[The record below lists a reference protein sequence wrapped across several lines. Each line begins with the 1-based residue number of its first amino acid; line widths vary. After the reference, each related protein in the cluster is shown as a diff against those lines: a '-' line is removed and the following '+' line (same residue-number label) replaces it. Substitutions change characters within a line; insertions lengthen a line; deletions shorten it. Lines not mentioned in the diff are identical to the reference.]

1 MRKILEDL
9 IFEGEIKETYKIYGK
24 TWVLKAL
31 NADEQLAATSSTKS
45 YDNVA
50 RIPAIK
56 IAVVSRALKSVNDIE
71 LSDLTE
77 KIEFLGKLPPQVVD
91 ALYEKYLELQK
102 KQKDSLDE
110 MESEL
115 KN

>member
-56 IAVVSRALKSVNDIE
+56 IAVVSRALKSVNGIE

-91 ALYEKYLELQK
+91 AVYEKYLELQK

>member
-9 IFEGEIKETYKIYGK
+9 IFVGELKETYKVYGK

-56 IAVVSRALKSVNDIE
+56 IAVVARSLKSVNNIE
-71 LSDLTE
+71 LNDLTE
-77 KIEFLGKLPPQVVD
+77 KIEFLGSLPPQIVD

-102 KQKDSLDE
+102 KQKDSLNE
-110 MESEL
+110 METEL